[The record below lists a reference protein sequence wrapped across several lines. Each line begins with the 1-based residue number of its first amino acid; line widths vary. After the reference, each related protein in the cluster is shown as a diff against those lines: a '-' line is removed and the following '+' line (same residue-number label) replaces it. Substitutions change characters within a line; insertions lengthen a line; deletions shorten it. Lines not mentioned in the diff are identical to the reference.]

1 MELFYAILASAL
13 FAAGVYAILR
23 RNIVKLIIGMLLLS
37 QSANLF
43 IFLAGGLTPGS
54 PPIIDEGQKALVSPH
69 ADPLP
74 QALILTAIVISFG
87 VLAFFLVLLKRV
99 YQTVQTDDLDEMRG
113 TDQLTSFS
121 FSPY

>member
-13 FAAGVYAILR
+13 FASGIYLILR

-43 IFLAGGLTPGS
+43 IFLAGGLTQAS
-54 PPIIDEGQKALVSPH
+54 PPLIEEGQKALVSPY

-113 TDQLTSFS
+113 TDI
-121 FSPY
+121 

>member
-13 FAAGVYAILR
+13 FAAGIYSILR
-23 RNIVKLIIGMLLLS
+23 RNLVKLMIGMLLLS
-37 QSANLF
+37 QAANLF
-43 IFLAGGLTPGS
+43 IFMAGGLTAGF
-54 PPIIDEGQKALVSPH
+54 PPLIKEGNEILVRPY

-99 YQTVQTDDLDEMRG
+99 YQIVKSDDLDEMRG
-113 TDQLTSFS
+113 NEQ
-121 FSPY
+121 